1 MAMKFFGKTDEKED
15 SNVSQATTRFIVDE
29 PQTYKVVG
37 YSVNPNTGSGRL
49 SFNIGLSHNEPL
61 NVLHYMDRLCR

>member
-1 MAMKFFGKTDEKED
+1 MKFLRKSAEIECL
-15 SNVSQATTRFIVDE
+15 VESQETSRFIVDE

-37 YSVNPNTGSGRL
+37 YSVNPNSGNGRL

-61 NVLHYMDRLCR
+61 DVSDYMNLLCR